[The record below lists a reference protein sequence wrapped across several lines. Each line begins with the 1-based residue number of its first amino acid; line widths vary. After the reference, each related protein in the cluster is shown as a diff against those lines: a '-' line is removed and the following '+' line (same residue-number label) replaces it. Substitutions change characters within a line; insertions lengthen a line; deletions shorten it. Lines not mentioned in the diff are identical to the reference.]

1 MTNENKEAPV
11 DPMDVDG
18 AIVEVDDESSVGDA
32 GSQGDSSLAK
42 SETRVVHAFRKLL
55 MLLLAFTA
63 IAVSL
68 TAYFRTR
75 SEEINDFEDAFTGHA
90 TKVSVFLG
98 VFWITTLKYMP
109 TRKNR
114 CSHAVLFVSDYG
126 HLRGRGNR
134 KEDRYYS
141 PLTRLD

>member
-90 TKVSVFLG
+90 TKVSVF
-98 VFWITTLKYMP
+98 WA
-109 TRKNR
+109 
-114 CSHAVLFVSDYG
+114 CSG
-126 HLRGRGNR
+126 
-134 KEDRYYS
+134 
-141 PLTRLD
+141 